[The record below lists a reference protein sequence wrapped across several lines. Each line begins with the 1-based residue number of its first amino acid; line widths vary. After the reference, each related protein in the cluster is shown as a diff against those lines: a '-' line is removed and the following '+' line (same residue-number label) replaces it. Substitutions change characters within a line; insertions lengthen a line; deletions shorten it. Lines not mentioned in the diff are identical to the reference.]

1 MTPTLHVSSSRQT
14 DAIALIWFQ
23 NTILLIS
30 KVSKEMRNNVYTDTT
45 LQIWK
50 GNQ

>member
-1 MTPTLHVSSSRQT
+1 MAPTLHVSSSRQT
-14 DAIALIWFQ
+14 DAIALISFQ

-30 KVSKEMRNNVYTDTT
+30 EVSKEMRNNVYTDTT

-50 GNQ
+50 GDQ